1 MDNIQITIDNF
12 QKFYF
17 NNINYL
23 NKYYNNYN
31 QLWGKYN
38 NIILILN
45 Y

>member
-1 MDNIQITIDNF
+1 MDNIQITMDNF

-23 NKYYNNYN
+23 NKYYDNYN